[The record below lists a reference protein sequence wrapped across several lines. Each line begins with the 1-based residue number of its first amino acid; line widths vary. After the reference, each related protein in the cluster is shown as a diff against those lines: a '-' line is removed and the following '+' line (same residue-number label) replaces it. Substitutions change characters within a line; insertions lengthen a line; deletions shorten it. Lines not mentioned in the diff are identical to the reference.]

1 MFIILP
7 VFSLVFAAVLG
18 WLLYDAIRHA
28 RPTTIKDWAVDIGI
42 GLAGVSIVVTA
53 IKALAS

>member
-1 MFIILP
+1 MVVFP
-7 VFSLVFAAVLG
+7 VYSLGFAAVLG

-28 RPTTIKDWAVDIGI
+28 RPTTIKDWAIDVGI
-42 GLAGVSIVVTA
+42 GLAGVSIVATA